1 VTTLLLA
8 TNNSGK
14 LIEIQAILNE
24 HAPPDLHIQ
33 LITPADLELNLDV
46 EETGSRY
53 EENAALK
60 AVAFCNASG
69 LIALADDSGLE
80 VDVLNGEPGV
90 LSARYSPR
98 PGDTDAG
105 RRTYLLS
112 RLKDQPRPWSAHFH
126 CTVAVAVPQGSLYF
140 HEGQVYG
147 EIIPE
152 ERGTNGFGYD
162 PIFLVPELNKTMAEL
177 SMAEKN
183 LLSHRARAVR
193 AALPTL
199 ISLFRSS

>member
-1 VTTLLLA
+1 MYSMENRACVRHAIRRAPA
-8 TNNSGK
+8 T
-14 LIEIQAILNE
+14 QM
-24 HAPPDLHIQ
+24 P
-33 LITPADLELNLDV
+33 
-46 EETGSRY
+46 
-53 EENAALK
+53 
-60 AVAFCNASG
+60 VAG
-69 LIALADDSGLE
+69 PI
-80 VDVLNGEPGV
+80 
-90 LSARYSPR
+90 Y
-98 PGDTDAG
+98 
-105 RRTYLLS
+105 LS

-126 CTVAVAVPQGSLYF
+126 CTVAVAVPQGGLYF

-199 ISLFRSS
+199 ISLFRSA